1 VDRLIREGI
10 LRFRLY
16 VAAGLV
22 VLTGSIA
29 LAQKMTT
36 PEELD
41 KAMKKVQ
48 PAMQAAQKA
57 LKSEAY
63 ADVKPQLATIRQVM
77 VDTREFWVHHK
88 KDDALKA
95 NEDVMTKLDAVD
107 KLLSATPVDPAAV
120 VAGMKEMGGACLSC
134 HKLYRERDSENNYIL
149 KPGSVGE

>member
-1 VDRLIREGI
+1 MEDI

-16 VAAGLV
+16 VTTGLL
-22 VLTGSIA
+22 VLAGSI
-29 LAQKMTT
+29 LVAQKVTT

-77 VDTREFWVHHK
+77 VDSREFWVLHK

-95 NEDVMTKLDAVD
+95 NQDVMTKLDAVD

-120 VAGMKEMGGACLSC
+120 VAGMKEMGAACLSC
-134 HKLYRERDSENNYIL
+134 HKVYRERDSENNYVL
-149 KPGSVGE
+149 KPGSIGE

>member
-1 VDRLIREGI
+1 MEDI

-16 VAAGLV
+16 VATGLV
-22 VLTGSIA
+22 VATGSI
-29 LAQKMTT
+29 LVAQKVAT

-57 LKSEAY
+57 LKSEAF
-63 ADVKPQLATIRQVM
+63 ADVRPQLATIRQVM
-77 VDTREFWVHHK
+77 LDSREFWVLHK
-88 KDDALKA
+88 KDDAIKA
-95 NEDVMTKLDAVD
+95 NQDVVTKLDAVD

-120 VAGMKEMGGACLSC
+120 VAGMKEMGAACLSC
-134 HKLYRERDSENNYIL
+134 HKVYRDKDSENNYIL

>member
-1 VDRLIREGI
+1 MEDI

-22 VLTGSIA
+22 VVTGSI
-29 LAQKMTT
+29 LVAQKVTT
-36 PEELD
+36 PKELD
-41 KAMKKVQ
+41 KARKKVQ

-57 LKSEAY
+57 LKSEAF

-77 VDTREFWVHHK
+77 LDSREFWVLHK
-88 KDDALKA
+88 KDDAIKA
-95 NEDVMTKLDAVD
+95 NQDVVAKLDAVD

-120 VAGMKEMGGACLSC
+120 VVGMKEMGAACLSC
-134 HKLYRERDSENNYIL
+134 HKVYRDKDSENNYIL

>member
-1 VDRLIREGI
+1 MEDI

-22 VLTGSIA
+22 VVTGSI
-29 LAQKMTT
+29 LVAQNVTT
-36 PEELD
+36 PEALD

-57 LKSEAY
+57 LKSEAF

-77 VDTREFWVHHK
+77 LDSREFWVLHK
-88 KDDALKA
+88 KDDAIKA
-95 NEDVMTKLDAVD
+95 NQDVVAKLDAVD
-107 KLLSATPVDPAAV
+107 KLLSAAPVDPAAV
-120 VAGMKEMGGACLSC
+120 VAGMKEMGAACLSC
-134 HKLYRERDSENNYIL
+134 HKVYRDKDPENNYVL